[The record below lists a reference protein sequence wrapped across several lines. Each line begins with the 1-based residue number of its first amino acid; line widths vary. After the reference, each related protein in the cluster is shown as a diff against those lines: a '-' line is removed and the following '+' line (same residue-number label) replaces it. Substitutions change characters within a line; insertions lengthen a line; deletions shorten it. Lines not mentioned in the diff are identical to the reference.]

1 MKKLAHPLASVLAL
15 AALFSVAQI
24 QARAQAAAAPT
35 AAAAPAAPA
44 DFKSDPS
51 LDCVASSYQAGPTGV
66 EHLILTNNCKQEV
79 HVYYFVTPPNS
90 GGTYLK
96 PGKSENTH
104 LTHDLITTTGGV
116 GVYACPSGDIPV
128 DATGKFSANKRD
140 VPPFLCKHD

>member
-24 QARAQAAAAPT
+24 QTRAQAAAAAP
-35 AAAAPAAPA
+35 AAAA
-44 DFKSDPS
+44 DIKTEDS
-51 LDCVASSYQAGPTGV
+51 LDCVASTYEASPTGI

-79 HVYYFVTPPNS
+79 HVYYFVTGPNS

-104 LTHDLITTTGGV
+104 LPHDTITTAGGV
-116 GVYACPSGDIPV
+116 GVYACPASDIPV
-128 DATGKFSANKRD
+128 DADGKFAANKRV
-140 VPPFLCKHD
+140 VPPFRCKHD